1 MTPPGLALVKQELG
15 QLETLLFNFEAAQA
29 QLDIALADYR
39 MVKSTSGEAY
49 TLLAL
54 GNCKVSVNALDQALC
69 DLGDASRI
77 FTRLVDK
84 KGQGACELLQAQ
96 AQLR

>member
-1 MTPPGLALVKQELG
+1 MALGQQELG
-15 QLETLLFNFEAAQA
+15 QLESLLTNYEEAQK
-29 QLDIALADYR
+29 QLDLALSNYR
-39 MVKSTSGEAY
+39 KAKSKSGEAY

-54 GNCKVSVNALDQALC
+54 GNCKVSTGCLEQALE
-69 DLGDASRI
+69 DLGVASRI
-77 FTRLVDK
+77 FLDLVDK